1 MVGPSS
7 GEDHDPDRTQRV
19 SSLRDVFRL
28 LNRMRDEGVVDQYAI
43 GGATAVLFYAEPTRT
58 YDLDVFVNLET
69 PIENPLAPLSRIYF
83 WAEEQGF
90 QPKDEHLLIAGVPV
104 QFLPVHNDLAEAA
117 VTKAQVH
124 DYEGEPVRVVDP
136 EHLTALALQAGGPRR
151 RERAWLLL
159 ETGLVNRKRLR
170 EMLKAHAIAA
180 RIPDDA

>member
-1 MVGPSS
+1 M
-7 GEDHDPDRTQRV
+7 
-19 SSLRDVFRL
+19 SSLKDVFRI
-28 LNRMRDEGVVDQYAI
+28 LNRMRDEGVVGQYAI

-58 YDLDVFVNLET
+58 YDLDVFVELET
-69 PIENPLAPLSRIYF
+69 SVENRLAPLSRPYS
-83 WAEEQGF
+83 WADEQGF
-90 QPKDEHLLIAGVPV
+90 HPRDEHLMIGGVPV
-104 QFLPVHNDLAEAA
+104 QFLSVHTPLAAAA
-117 VTKAQVH
+117 VAKAQVH

-159 ETGLVNRKRLR
+159 ETGLVDRKRLR